1 MSNNKDNNETIFFI
15 TDNLKLSKEGNKY
28 YKNGI
33 ELKKIDEN
41 TNDKNTDNENT
52 NDKNTDNE
60 NYFKLELK
68 QAVSNFINKS
78 FKHIVVL
85 VGAGASVVN
94 DNNTI
99 NNEYGKTI
107 NMIAEK
113 VYEELK
119 EKKYELTYLTNE
131 KDKETIE
138 TFSLEE
144 IISIIENKEVN
155 KIHIGNKEYN
165 CNKEGDSNKKDGG
178 NKEDNGSKEENGNK
192 KDGGNKEDNGSKEES
207 GNKKDDSNK
216 EDNNNKSNESIRFNL
231 ENFLSKLITY
241 NQLVKNEN
249 TEKMKNSQKA
259 IFDIIKK
266 NVAYE
271 YDSKVFRH
279 TSLIKILSKKLSN
292 ENKLSI
298 VTTNYDTLI
307 EDAAELIN
315 YTVIDGFSFSR
326 KPKFDDDLFE
336 WHLSRHVSNV
346 NTQQNI
352 YKSQVIDLLKL
363 HGSLTWRKNE
373 KGEVLRKDKYAPG
386 DAVMIFPSTNKY
398 MHSYEDPYFELFTK
412 FQELLKRPNTLLITT
427 GFSFSDNHISQM
439 IIQAINHN
447 TGLYVLISDFDIT
460 PDKPNKNWKKL
471 MDMIKDHDPI
481 AFLRATLND
490 ELTDYLGGSSD
501 ESR

>member
-1 MSNNKDNNETIFFI
+1 MSNDNNETIFFI
-15 TDNLKLSKEGNKY
+15 ADNLKLSKKGDKY
-28 YKNGI
+28 YKNEI

-41 TNDKNTDNENT
+41 IDNENT

-68 QAVSNFINKS
+68 QAVSSFINKS

-165 CNKEGDSNKKDGG
+165 CNKEGDS
-178 NKEDNGSKEENGNK
+178 NK

>member
-1 MSNNKDNNETIFFI
+1 MSNDNDNKETIFFI
-15 TDNLKLSKEGNKY
+15 ADNLKLSKKGDKY
-28 YKNGI
+28 YKNEI

-41 TNDKNTDNENT
+41 IDNENT

-99 NNEYGKTI
+99 NNKYGKTI

-113 VYEELK
+113 VCEELK

-144 IISIIENKEVN
+144 IISIIENKEVD
-155 KIHIGNKEYN
+155 KIHIG
-165 CNKEGDSNKKDGG
+165 C
-178 NKEDNGSKEENGNK
+178 
-192 KDGGNKEDNGSKEES
+192 KEES
-207 GNKKDDSNK
+207 GNK
-216 EDNNNKSNESIRFNL
+216 EDNNNKSNESIRFDL

-271 YDSKVFRH
+271 YDPKVFRH
-279 TSLIKILSKKLSN
+279 TSLIKTLSKKLSN

-326 KPKFDDDLFE
+326 EPKFDDDLFE
-336 WHLSRHVSNV
+336 WHLSKHVSNV

-363 HGSLTWRKNE
+363 HGSLTWRKNK
-373 KGEVLRKDKYAPG
+373 KGDVLRKDKYAPG

-460 PDKPNKNWKKL
+460 PDKPNKNWEKL
-471 MDMIKDHDPI
+471 MDMLNDHDPI

-490 ELTDYLGGSSD
+490 ELTDYLGGFSD

>member
-1 MSNNKDNNETIFFI
+1 MSNDNNETIFFI
-15 TDNLKLSKEGNKY
+15 ADNLKLSKKGDKY
-28 YKNGI
+28 YKNEI
-33 ELKKIDEN
+33 ELKKNDEN
-41 TNDKNTDNENT
+41 IDNENT

-68 QAVSNFINKS
+68 QAVSSFINKS

-99 NNEYGKTI
+99 NNKYGKTI

-113 VYEELK
+113 VCEELK

-144 IISIIENKEVN
+144 IISIIENKEVD
-155 KIHIGNKEYN
+155 KIHI
-165 CNKEGDSNKKDGG
+165 
-178 NKEDNGSKEENGNK
+178 
-192 KDGGNKEDNGSKEES
+192 GSKEES
-207 GNKKDDSNK
+207 GNK
-216 EDNNNKSNESIRFNL
+216 EDNNNKSNESIRFDL

-271 YDSKVFRH
+271 YDPKVFRH
-279 TSLIKILSKKLSN
+279 TSLIKTLSKKLSN

-326 KPKFDDDLFE
+326 EPKFDDDLFE
-336 WHLSRHVSNV
+336 WHLSKHVSNV

-363 HGSLTWRKNE
+363 HGSLTWRKNK
-373 KGEVLRKDKYAPG
+373 KGDVLRKDKYAPG

-460 PDKPNKNWKKL
+460 PDKPNKNWEKL
-471 MDMIKDHDPI
+471 MDMLNDHDPI

>member
-1 MSNNKDNNETIFFI
+1 M
-15 TDNLKLSKEGNKY
+15 
-28 YKNGI
+28 
-33 ELKKIDEN
+33 
-41 TNDKNTDNENT
+41 
-52 NDKNTDNE
+52 
-60 NYFKLELK
+60 
-68 QAVSNFINKS
+68 
-78 FKHIVVL
+78 
-85 VGAGASVVN
+85 VN

-99 NNEYGKTI
+99 NNKYGKTI

-113 VYEELK
+113 VCEELK

-144 IISIIENKEVN
+144 IISIIENKEVD
-155 KIHIGNKEYN
+155 KIHI
-165 CNKEGDSNKKDGG
+165 
-178 NKEDNGSKEENGNK
+178 
-192 KDGGNKEDNGSKEES
+192 GSKEES
-207 GNKKDDSNK
+207 GNK
-216 EDNNNKSNESIRFNL
+216 EDNNNKSNESIRFDL

-271 YDSKVFRH
+271 YDPKVFRH

-326 KPKFDDDLFE
+326 EPKFDDDLFE
-336 WHLSRHVSNV
+336 WHLSKHVSNV

-363 HGSLTWRKNE
+363 HGSLTWRKNK
-373 KGEVLRKDKYAPG
+373 KGDVLRKDKYAPG

-460 PDKPNKNWKKL
+460 PDKPNKNWEKL
-471 MDMIKDHDPI
+471 MDMLNDHDPI

>member
-1 MSNNKDNNETIFFI
+1 MSNDNNETIFFI
-15 TDNLKLSKEGNKY
+15 ADNLKLSKKGDKY
-28 YKNGI
+28 YKNEI

-41 TNDKNTDNENT
+41 IDNENT

-68 QAVSNFINKS
+68 QAVSSFINKS

-99 NNEYGKTI
+99 NNKYGKTI

-113 VYEELK
+113 VCEELK

-144 IISIIENKEVN
+144 IISIIENKEVD
-155 KIHIGNKEYN
+155 KIHI
-165 CNKEGDSNKKDGG
+165 
-178 NKEDNGSKEENGNK
+178 
-192 KDGGNKEDNGSKEES
+192 GSKEES
-207 GNKKDDSNK
+207 GNK
-216 EDNNNKSNESIRFNL
+216 EDNNNKSNESIRFDL

-271 YDSKVFRH
+271 YDPKVFRH

-326 KPKFDDDLFE
+326 EPKFDDDLFE
-336 WHLSRHVSNV
+336 WHLSKHVSNV

-363 HGSLTWRKNE
+363 HGSLTWRKNK
-373 KGEVLRKDKYAPG
+373 KGDVLRKDKYAPG

-460 PDKPNKNWKKL
+460 PDKPNKNWEKL
-471 MDMIKDHDPI
+471 MDMLNDHDPI
-481 AFLRATLND
+481 AFLRATLNN

>member
-1 MSNNKDNNETIFFI
+1 MSNDNNETIFFI
-15 TDNLKLSKEGNKY
+15 ADNLKLSKKGDKY
-28 YKNGI
+28 YKNEI

-41 TNDKNTDNENT
+41 IDNENT

-68 QAVSNFINKS
+68 QAVSSFINKS

-99 NNEYGKTI
+99 NNKYGKTI

-113 VYEELK
+113 VCEELK

-144 IISIIENKEVN
+144 IISIIENKEVD
-155 KIHIGNKEYN
+155 KIHI
-165 CNKEGDSNKKDGG
+165 
-178 NKEDNGSKEENGNK
+178 
-192 KDGGNKEDNGSKEES
+192 GSKEES
-207 GNKKDDSNK
+207 GNK
-216 EDNNNKSNESIRFNL
+216 EDNNNKSNESIRFDL

-271 YDSKVFRH
+271 YDPKVFRH
-279 TSLIKILSKKLSN
+279 TSLIKTLSKKLSN

-326 KPKFDDDLFE
+326 EPKFDDDLFE
-336 WHLSRHVSNV
+336 WHLSKHVSNV

-363 HGSLTWRKNE
+363 HGSLTWRKNK
-373 KGEVLRKDKYAPG
+373 KGDVLRKDKYAPG

-460 PDKPNKNWKKL
+460 PDKPNKNWEKL
-471 MDMIKDHDPI
+471 MDMLNDHDPI

>member
-1 MSNNKDNNETIFFI
+1 MSNDNNETIFFI
-15 TDNLKLSKEGNKY
+15 ADNLKLSKKGDKY
-28 YKNGI
+28 YKNEI

-41 TNDKNTDNENT
+41 IDNENT

-68 QAVSNFINKS
+68 QAVSSFINKS

-99 NNEYGKTI
+99 NNKYGKTI

-113 VYEELK
+113 VCEELK

-144 IISIIENKEVN
+144 IISIIENKEVD
-155 KIHIGNKEYN
+155 KIHI
-165 CNKEGDSNKKDGG
+165 
-178 NKEDNGSKEENGNK
+178 
-192 KDGGNKEDNGSKEES
+192 GSKEES
-207 GNKKDDSNK
+207 GNK
-216 EDNNNKSNESIRFNL
+216 EDNNNKSNESIRFDL

-271 YDSKVFRH
+271 YDPKVFRH
-279 TSLIKILSKKLSN
+279 TSLIKTLSKKLSN

-326 KPKFDDDLFE
+326 EPKFDDDLFE
-336 WHLSRHVSNV
+336 WHLSKHVSNV

-363 HGSLTWRKNE
+363 HGSLTWRKNK
-373 KGEVLRKDKYAPG
+373 KGDVLRKDKYAPG

-460 PDKPNKNWKKL
+460 PDKPNKNWEKL
-471 MDMIKDHDPI
+471 MDMLNDHDPI
-481 AFLRATLND
+481 AFLRATLNN
-490 ELTDYLGGSSD
+490 ELTDYLGGFSD

>member
-1 MSNNKDNNETIFFI
+1 MSNDNNETIFFI
-15 TDNLKLSKEGNKY
+15 ADNLKLSKKGDKY
-28 YKNGI
+28 YKNEI

-41 TNDKNTDNENT
+41 IDNENT

-68 QAVSNFINKS
+68 QAVSSFINKS

-99 NNEYGKTI
+99 NNKYGKTI

-113 VYEELK
+113 VCEELK

-144 IISIIENKEVN
+144 IISIIENKEVD
-155 KIHIGNKEYN
+155 KIHI
-165 CNKEGDSNKKDGG
+165 
-178 NKEDNGSKEENGNK
+178 
-192 KDGGNKEDNGSKEES
+192 GSKEES
-207 GNKKDDSNK
+207 GNK
-216 EDNNNKSNESIRFNL
+216 EDNNNKSNENIRFDL

-271 YDSKVFRH
+271 YDPKVFRH

-326 KPKFDDDLFE
+326 EPKFDDDLFE
-336 WHLSRHVSNV
+336 WHLSKHVSNV

-363 HGSLTWRKNE
+363 HGSLTWRKNK
-373 KGEVLRKDKYAPG
+373 KGDVLRKDKYAPG

-460 PDKPNKNWKKL
+460 PDKPNKNWEKL
-471 MDMIKDHDPI
+471 MDMLNDHDPI

>member
-1 MSNNKDNNETIFFI
+1 MSNDNNETIFFI
-15 TDNLKLSKEGNKY
+15 ADNLKLSKKGDKY
-28 YKNGI
+28 YKNEI

-41 TNDKNTDNENT
+41 I
-52 NDKNTDNE
+52 DNE

-68 QAVSNFINKS
+68 QAVSSFINKS

-99 NNEYGKTI
+99 NNKYGKTI

-113 VYEELK
+113 VCEELK

-144 IISIIENKEVN
+144 IISIIENKEVD
-155 KIHIGNKEYN
+155 KIHI
-165 CNKEGDSNKKDGG
+165 
-178 NKEDNGSKEENGNK
+178 
-192 KDGGNKEDNGSKEES
+192 GSKEES
-207 GNKKDDSNK
+207 GNK
-216 EDNNNKSNESIRFNL
+216 EDNNNKSNESIRFDL

-271 YDSKVFRH
+271 YDPKVFRH

-326 KPKFDDDLFE
+326 EPKFDDDLFE
-336 WHLSRHVSNV
+336 WHLSKHVSNV

-363 HGSLTWRKNE
+363 HGSLTWRKNK
-373 KGEVLRKDKYAPG
+373 KGDVLRKDKYAPG

-460 PDKPNKNWKKL
+460 PDKPNKNWEKL
-471 MDMIKDHDPI
+471 MDMLNDHDPI

>member
-1 MSNNKDNNETIFFI
+1 MSNDNNETIFFI
-15 TDNLKLSKEGNKY
+15 ADNLKLSKKGDKY
-28 YKNGI
+28 YKNEI

-41 TNDKNTDNENT
+41 IDNENT

-99 NNEYGKTI
+99 NNKYGKTI

-113 VYEELK
+113 VCEELK

-144 IISIIENKEVN
+144 IISIIENKEVD
-155 KIHIGNKEYN
+155 KIHI
-165 CNKEGDSNKKDGG
+165 
-178 NKEDNGSKEENGNK
+178 
-192 KDGGNKEDNGSKEES
+192 GSKEES
-207 GNKKDDSNK
+207 GNK
-216 EDNNNKSNESIRFNL
+216 EDNNNKSNESIRFDL

-271 YDSKVFRH
+271 YDPKVFRH
-279 TSLIKILSKKLSN
+279 TSLIKTLSKKLSN

-326 KPKFDDDLFE
+326 EPKFDDDLFE
-336 WHLSRHVSNV
+336 WHLSKHVSNV

-363 HGSLTWRKNE
+363 HGSLTWRKNK
-373 KGEVLRKDKYAPG
+373 KGDVLRKDKYAPG

-460 PDKPNKNWKKL
+460 PDKPNKNWEKL
-471 MDMIKDHDPI
+471 MDMLNDHDPI

>member
-1 MSNNKDNNETIFFI
+1 MSNDNDNNETIFFI
-15 TDNLKLSKEGNKY
+15 ADNLKLSKKGDKY
-28 YKNGI
+28 YKNEI

-41 TNDKNTDNENT
+41 IDNENT

-68 QAVSNFINKS
+68 QAVSNFINKY

-99 NNEYGKTI
+99 NNKYGKTI

-113 VYEELK
+113 VCEELK

-144 IISIIENKEVN
+144 IISIIENKEVD
-155 KIHIGNKEYN
+155 KIHI
-165 CNKEGDSNKKDGG
+165 
-178 NKEDNGSKEENGNK
+178 
-192 KDGGNKEDNGSKEES
+192 GSKEES
-207 GNKKDDSNK
+207 GNK
-216 EDNNNKSNESIRFNL
+216 EDNNNKSNESIRFDL

-271 YDSKVFRH
+271 YDPNVFRH
-279 TSLIKILSKKLSN
+279 TSLIKTLSKKLSN

-326 KPKFDDDLFE
+326 EPKFDDDLFE
-336 WHLSRHVSNV
+336 WHLSKHVSNV

-363 HGSLTWRKNE
+363 HGSLTWRKNK
-373 KGEVLRKDKYAPG
+373 KGDVLRKDKYAPG

-460 PDKPNKNWKKL
+460 PDKPNKNWEKL
-471 MDMIKDHDPI
+471 MDMLNDHDPI

>member
-1 MSNNKDNNETIFFI
+1 MSNDNNETIFFI
-15 TDNLKLSKEGNKY
+15 ADNLKLSKKGDKY
-28 YKNGI
+28 YKNEI

-41 TNDKNTDNENT
+41 IDNENT

-68 QAVSNFINKS
+68 QAVSSFINKS
-78 FKHIVVL
+78 FKYIVVL

-99 NNEYGKTI
+99 NNKYGKTI

-113 VYEELK
+113 VCEELK

-144 IISIIENKEVN
+144 IISIIENKEVD
-155 KIHIGNKEYN
+155 KIHI
-165 CNKEGDSNKKDGG
+165 
-178 NKEDNGSKEENGNK
+178 GSKEENG
-192 KDGGNKEDNGSKEES
+192 
-207 GNKKDDSNK
+207 NK
-216 EDNNNKSNESIRFNL
+216 EDNNNKSNESIRFDL
-231 ENFLSKLITY
+231 KNFLSKLITY

-271 YDSKVFRH
+271 YDPKVFRH

-326 KPKFDDDLFE
+326 EPKFDDDLFE
-336 WHLSRHVSNV
+336 WHLSKHVSNV

-363 HGSLTWRKNE
+363 HGSLTWRKNK
-373 KGEVLRKDKYAPG
+373 KGDVLRKDKYAPG

-460 PDKPNKNWKKL
+460 PDKPNKNWEKL
-471 MDMIKDHDPI
+471 MDMLNDHDPI
-481 AFLRATLND
+481 AFLRATLNN

>member
-1 MSNNKDNNETIFFI
+1 MSNDNNETIFFI
-15 TDNLKLSKEGNKY
+15 ADNLKLSKKGDKY
-28 YKNGI
+28 YKNEI

-41 TNDKNTDNENT
+41 IDNENT

-68 QAVSNFINKS
+68 QVVSSFINKS

-99 NNEYGKTI
+99 NNKYGKTI

-113 VYEELK
+113 VCEELK

-144 IISIIENKEVN
+144 IISIIENKEVD
-155 KIHIGNKEYN
+155 KIHI
-165 CNKEGDSNKKDGG
+165 
-178 NKEDNGSKEENGNK
+178 
-192 KDGGNKEDNGSKEES
+192 GSKEES
-207 GNKKDDSNK
+207 GNK
-216 EDNNNKSNESIRFNL
+216 EDNNNKSNESIRFDL

-271 YDSKVFRH
+271 YDPKVFRH

-326 KPKFDDDLFE
+326 EPKFDDDLFE
-336 WHLSRHVSNV
+336 WHLSKHVSNV

-363 HGSLTWRKNE
+363 HGSLTWRKNK
-373 KGEVLRKDKYAPG
+373 KGDVLRKDKYAPG

-460 PDKPNKNWKKL
+460 PDKPNKNWEKL
-471 MDMIKDHDPI
+471 MDMLNDHDPI
-481 AFLRATLND
+481 AFLRATLNN

>member
-1 MSNNKDNNETIFFI
+1 MSNDNNETIFFI
-15 TDNLKLSKEGNKY
+15 ADNLKLSKKGDKY
-28 YKNGI
+28 YKNEI

-41 TNDKNTDNENT
+41 IDNENT

-99 NNEYGKTI
+99 NNKYGKTI

-113 VYEELK
+113 VCEELK

-144 IISIIENKEVN
+144 IISIIENKEVD
-155 KIHIGNKEYN
+155 KIHI
-165 CNKEGDSNKKDGG
+165 
-178 NKEDNGSKEENGNK
+178 
-192 KDGGNKEDNGSKEES
+192 GSKEES
-207 GNKKDDSNK
+207 GNK
-216 EDNNNKSNESIRFNL
+216 EDNNNKSNESIRFDL

-271 YDSKVFRH
+271 YDPKVFRH

-326 KPKFDDDLFE
+326 EPKFDDDLFE
-336 WHLSRHVSNV
+336 WHLSKHVSNV

-363 HGSLTWRKNE
+363 HGSLTWRKNK
-373 KGEVLRKDKYAPG
+373 KGDVLRKDKYAPG

-460 PDKPNKNWKKL
+460 PDKPNKNWEKL
-471 MDMIKDHDPI
+471 MDMLNDHDPI

>member
-1 MSNNKDNNETIFFI
+1 MSNDNDNNETIFFI
-15 TDNLKLSKEGNKY
+15 ADNLKLSKKGDKY
-28 YKNGI
+28 YKNEI

-41 TNDKNTDNENT
+41 IDNENT

-99 NNEYGKTI
+99 NNKYGKTI

-113 VYEELK
+113 VCEELK

-144 IISIIENKEVN
+144 IISIIENKEVD
-155 KIHIGNKEYN
+155 KIHI
-165 CNKEGDSNKKDGG
+165 
-178 NKEDNGSKEENGNK
+178 
-192 KDGGNKEDNGSKEES
+192 GSKEES
-207 GNKKDDSNK
+207 GNK
-216 EDNNNKSNESIRFNL
+216 EDNNNKSNESIRFDL

-271 YDSKVFRH
+271 YDPKVFRH

-326 KPKFDDDLFE
+326 EPKFDDDLFE
-336 WHLSRHVSNV
+336 WHLSKHVSNV

-363 HGSLTWRKNE
+363 HGSLTWRKNK
-373 KGEVLRKDKYAPG
+373 KGDVLRKDKYAPG

-460 PDKPNKNWKKL
+460 PDKPNKNWEKL
-471 MDMIKDHDPI
+471 MDMLNDHDPI
-481 AFLRATLND
+481 AFLRATLNN

>member
-1 MSNNKDNNETIFFI
+1 MSNDNDNNETIFFI
-15 TDNLKLSKEGNKY
+15 ADNLKLSKKGDKY
-28 YKNGI
+28 YKNEI

-41 TNDKNTDNENT
+41 IDNENT

-99 NNEYGKTI
+99 NNKYGKTI

-113 VYEELK
+113 VCEELK

-144 IISIIENKEVN
+144 IISIIENKEVD
-155 KIHIGNKEYN
+155 KIHI
-165 CNKEGDSNKKDGG
+165 
-178 NKEDNGSKEENGNK
+178 
-192 KDGGNKEDNGSKEES
+192 GSKEES
-207 GNKKDDSNK
+207 GNK
-216 EDNNNKSNESIRFNL
+216 EDNNNKSNESIRFDL

-271 YDSKVFRH
+271 YDPKVFRH

-326 KPKFDDDLFE
+326 EPKFDDDLFE
-336 WHLSRHVSNV
+336 WHLSKHVSNV

-363 HGSLTWRKNE
+363 HGSLTWRKNK
-373 KGEVLRKDKYAPG
+373 KGDVLRKDKYAPG

-460 PDKPNKNWKKL
+460 PDKPNKNWEKL
-471 MDMIKDHDPI
+471 MDMLNDHDPI

-490 ELTDYLGGSSD
+490 ELTDYLGGFSD

>member
-1 MSNNKDNNETIFFI
+1 MSNDNDNNETIFFI
-15 TDNLKLSKEGNKY
+15 ADNLKLSKKGDKY
-28 YKNGI
+28 YKNEI

-41 TNDKNTDNENT
+41 IDNENT

-99 NNEYGKTI
+99 NNKYGKTI

-113 VYEELK
+113 VCEELK

-144 IISIIENKEVN
+144 IISIIENKEVD
-155 KIHIGNKEYN
+155 KIHI
-165 CNKEGDSNKKDGG
+165 
-178 NKEDNGSKEENGNK
+178 
-192 KDGGNKEDNGSKEES
+192 GSKEES
-207 GNKKDDSNK
+207 GNK
-216 EDNNNKSNESIRFNL
+216 EDNNNKSNESIRFDL

-271 YDSKVFRH
+271 YDPKVFRH
-279 TSLIKILSKKLSN
+279 TSLIKTLSKKLSN

-326 KPKFDDDLFE
+326 EPKFDDDLFE
-336 WHLSRHVSNV
+336 WHLSKHVSNV

-363 HGSLTWRKNE
+363 HGSLTWRKNK
-373 KGEVLRKDKYAPG
+373 KGDVLRKDKYAPG

-398 MHSYEDPYFELFTK
+398 IHSYEDPYFELFTK

-460 PDKPNKNWKKL
+460 PDKPNKNWEKL
-471 MDMIKDHDPI
+471 MDMLNDHDPI

-490 ELTDYLGGSSD
+490 ELTDYLGGFSD

>member
-1 MSNNKDNNETIFFI
+1 MSNDNDNNETIFFI
-15 TDNLKLSKEGNKY
+15 ADNLKLSKKGDKY
-28 YKNGI
+28 YKNEI

-41 TNDKNTDNENT
+41 IDNENT

-68 QAVSNFINKS
+68 QAVSSFINKS

-99 NNEYGKTI
+99 NNKYGKTI

-113 VYEELK
+113 VCEELK

-144 IISIIENKEVN
+144 IISIIENKEVD
-155 KIHIGNKEYN
+155 KIHI
-165 CNKEGDSNKKDGG
+165 
-178 NKEDNGSKEENGNK
+178 
-192 KDGGNKEDNGSKEES
+192 GSKEES
-207 GNKKDDSNK
+207 GNK
-216 EDNNNKSNESIRFNL
+216 EDNNNKSNESIRFDL

-271 YDSKVFRH
+271 YDPKVFRH
-279 TSLIKILSKKLSN
+279 TSLIKTLSKKLSN

-326 KPKFDDDLFE
+326 EPKFDDDLFE
-336 WHLSRHVSNV
+336 WHLSKHVSNV

-363 HGSLTWRKNE
+363 HGSLTWRKNK
-373 KGEVLRKDKYAPG
+373 KGDVLRKDKYAPG

-460 PDKPNKNWKKL
+460 PDKPNKNWEKL
-471 MDMIKDHDPI
+471 MDMLNDHDPI
-481 AFLRATLND
+481 AFLRATLNN

>member
-1 MSNNKDNNETIFFI
+1 MSNDNDNNETIFFI
-15 TDNLKLSKEGNKY
+15 ADNLKLSKKGDKY
-28 YKNGI
+28 YKNEI

-41 TNDKNTDNENT
+41 IDNENT

-99 NNEYGKTI
+99 NNKYGKTI

-113 VYEELK
+113 VCEELK

-144 IISIIENKEVN
+144 IISIIENKEVD
-155 KIHIGNKEYN
+155 KIHI
-165 CNKEGDSNKKDGG
+165 
-178 NKEDNGSKEENGNK
+178 
-192 KDGGNKEDNGSKEES
+192 GSKEES
-207 GNKKDDSNK
+207 GNK
-216 EDNNNKSNESIRFNL
+216 EDNNNKSNESIRFDL

-271 YDSKVFRH
+271 YDPKVFRH
-279 TSLIKILSKKLSN
+279 TSLIKTLSKKLSN

-326 KPKFDDDLFE
+326 EPKFDDDLFE
-336 WHLSRHVSNV
+336 WHLSKHVSNV

-363 HGSLTWRKNE
+363 HGSLTWRKNK
-373 KGEVLRKDKYAPG
+373 KGDVLRKDKYAPG

-460 PDKPNKNWKKL
+460 PDKPNKNWEKL
-471 MDMIKDHDPI
+471 MDMLNDHDPI
-481 AFLRATLND
+481 AFLKATLND

>member
-1 MSNNKDNNETIFFI
+1 M
-15 TDNLKLSKEGNKY
+15 
-28 YKNGI
+28 
-33 ELKKIDEN
+33 
-41 TNDKNTDNENT
+41 
-52 NDKNTDNE
+52 
-60 NYFKLELK
+60 
-68 QAVSNFINKS
+68 
-78 FKHIVVL
+78 
-85 VGAGASVVN
+85 
-94 DNNTI
+94 
-99 NNEYGKTI
+99 
-107 NMIAEK
+107 
-113 VYEELK
+113 
-119 EKKYELTYLTNE
+119 
-131 KDKETIE
+131 
-138 TFSLEE
+138 
-144 IISIIENKEVN
+144 
-155 KIHIGNKEYN
+155 
-165 CNKEGDSNKKDGG
+165 
-178 NKEDNGSKEENGNK
+178 
-192 KDGGNKEDNGSKEES
+192 
-207 GNKKDDSNK
+207 
-216 EDNNNKSNESIRFNL
+216 
-231 ENFLSKLITY
+231 
-241 NQLVKNEN
+241 
-249 TEKMKNSQKA
+249 
-259 IFDIIKK
+259 
-266 NVAYE
+266 
-271 YDSKVFRH
+271 
-279 TSLIKILSKKLSN
+279 
-292 ENKLSI
+292 
-298 VTTNYDTLI
+298 
-307 EDAAELIN
+307 
-315 YTVIDGFSFSR
+315 
-326 KPKFDDDLFE
+326 FE

>member
-1 MSNNKDNNETIFFI
+1 MSNDNDNNETIFFI
-15 TDNLKLSKEGNKY
+15 ADNLKLSKKGDKY
-28 YKNGI
+28 YKNEI

-41 TNDKNTDNENT
+41 IDNENT

-99 NNEYGKTI
+99 NNKYGKTI

-113 VYEELK
+113 VCEELK

-144 IISIIENKEVN
+144 IISIIENKEVD
-155 KIHIGNKEYN
+155 KIHI
-165 CNKEGDSNKKDGG
+165 
-178 NKEDNGSKEENGNK
+178 
-192 KDGGNKEDNGSKEES
+192 GSKEES
-207 GNKKDDSNK
+207 GNK
-216 EDNNNKSNESIRFNL
+216 EDNNNKSNESIRFDL

-271 YDSKVFRH
+271 YDPKVFRH
-279 TSLIKILSKKLSN
+279 TSLIKTLSKKLSN

-326 KPKFDDDLFE
+326 EPKFDDDLFE
-336 WHLSRHVSNV
+336 WHLSKHVSNV

-363 HGSLTWRKNE
+363 HGSLTWRKNK
-373 KGEVLRKDKYAPG
+373 KGDVLRKDKYAPG

-460 PDKPNKNWKKL
+460 PDKPNKNWEKL
-471 MDMIKDHDPI
+471 MDMLNDHDPI

>member
-1 MSNNKDNNETIFFI
+1 MSNDNDNNETIFFI
-15 TDNLKLSKEGNKY
+15 ADNLKLSKKGDKY
-28 YKNGI
+28 YKNEI

-41 TNDKNTDNENT
+41 IDNENT

-68 QAVSNFINKS
+68 QVVSSFINKS

-99 NNEYGKTI
+99 NNKYGKTI

-113 VYEELK
+113 VCEELK

-144 IISIIENKEVN
+144 IISIIENKEVD
-155 KIHIGNKEYN
+155 KIHI
-165 CNKEGDSNKKDGG
+165 
-178 NKEDNGSKEENGNK
+178 
-192 KDGGNKEDNGSKEES
+192 GSKEES
-207 GNKKDDSNK
+207 GNK
-216 EDNNNKSNESIRFNL
+216 EDNNNKSNESIRFDL

-271 YDSKVFRH
+271 YDPKVFRH
-279 TSLIKILSKKLSN
+279 TSLIKTLSKKLSN

-326 KPKFDDDLFE
+326 EPKFDDDLFE
-336 WHLSRHVSNV
+336 WHLSKHVSNV

-363 HGSLTWRKNE
+363 HGSLTWRKNK
-373 KGEVLRKDKYAPG
+373 KGDVLRKDKYAPG

-460 PDKPNKNWKKL
+460 PDKPNKNWEKL
-471 MDMIKDHDPI
+471 MDMLNDHDPI
-481 AFLRATLND
+481 AFLRATLNN

>member
-1 MSNNKDNNETIFFI
+1 MSNDNNETIFFI
-15 TDNLKLSKEGNKY
+15 ADNLKLSKKGDKY
-28 YKNGI
+28 YKNEI

-41 TNDKNTDNENT
+41 IDNENT

-99 NNEYGKTI
+99 NNKYGKTI

-113 VYEELK
+113 VCEELK

-144 IISIIENKEVN
+144 IISIIENKEVD
-155 KIHIGNKEYN
+155 KIHI
-165 CNKEGDSNKKDGG
+165 
-178 NKEDNGSKEENGNK
+178 
-192 KDGGNKEDNGSKEES
+192 GSKEES
-207 GNKKDDSNK
+207 GNK
-216 EDNNNKSNESIRFNL
+216 EDNNNKSNESIRFDL

-271 YDSKVFRH
+271 YDPKVFRH
-279 TSLIKILSKKLSN
+279 TSLIKTLSKKLSN

-326 KPKFDDDLFE
+326 EPKFDDDLFE
-336 WHLSRHVSNV
+336 WHLSKHVSNV

-363 HGSLTWRKNE
+363 HGSLTWRKNK
-373 KGEVLRKDKYAPG
+373 KGDVLRKDKYAPG

-460 PDKPNKNWKKL
+460 PDKPNKNWEKL
-471 MDMIKDHDPI
+471 MDMLNDHDPI

-490 ELTDYLGGSSD
+490 ELTDYLGGFSD

>member
-1 MSNNKDNNETIFFI
+1 MSNDNNETIFFI
-15 TDNLKLSKEGNKY
+15 ADNLKLSKKGDKY
-28 YKNGI
+28 YKNEI

-41 TNDKNTDNENT
+41 IDNENT

-99 NNEYGKTI
+99 NNKYGKTI

-113 VYEELK
+113 VCEELK

-144 IISIIENKEVN
+144 IISIIENKEVD
-155 KIHIGNKEYN
+155 KIHI
-165 CNKEGDSNKKDGG
+165 
-178 NKEDNGSKEENGNK
+178 
-192 KDGGNKEDNGSKEES
+192 GSKEES
-207 GNKKDDSNK
+207 GNK
-216 EDNNNKSNESIRFNL
+216 EDNNNKSNESIRFDL

-271 YDSKVFRH
+271 YDPKVFRH
-279 TSLIKILSKKLSN
+279 TSLIKTLSKKLSN

-326 KPKFDDDLFE
+326 EPKFDDDLFE
-336 WHLSRHVSNV
+336 WHLSKHVSNV

-363 HGSLTWRKNE
+363 HGSLTWRKNK
-373 KGEVLRKDKYAPG
+373 KGDVLRKDKYAPG

-460 PDKPNKNWKKL
+460 PDKPNKNWEKL
-471 MDMIKDHDPI
+471 MDMLNDHDPI
-481 AFLRATLND
+481 AFLRATLNN

>member
-1 MSNNKDNNETIFFI
+1 MSNDNNETIFFI
-15 TDNLKLSKEGNKY
+15 ADNLKLSKKGDKY
-28 YKNGI
+28 YKNEI
-33 ELKKIDEN
+33 ELKKNDEN
-41 TNDKNTDNENT
+41 IDNENT

-68 QAVSNFINKS
+68 QAVSSFINKS

-99 NNEYGKTI
+99 NNKYGKTI

-113 VYEELK
+113 VCEELK

-144 IISIIENKEVN
+144 IISIIENKEVD
-155 KIHIGNKEYN
+155 KIHI
-165 CNKEGDSNKKDGG
+165 
-178 NKEDNGSKEENGNK
+178 
-192 KDGGNKEDNGSKEES
+192 GSKEES
-207 GNKKDDSNK
+207 GNK
-216 EDNNNKSNESIRFNL
+216 EDNNNKSNESIRFDL

-271 YDSKVFRH
+271 YDPKVFRH

-326 KPKFDDDLFE
+326 EPKFDDDLFE
-336 WHLSRHVSNV
+336 WHLSKHVSNV

-363 HGSLTWRKNE
+363 HGSLTWRKNK
-373 KGEVLRKDKYAPG
+373 KGDVLRKDKYAPG

-460 PDKPNKNWKKL
+460 PDKPNKNWEKL
-471 MDMIKDHDPI
+471 MDMLNDHDPI
-481 AFLRATLND
+481 AFLRATLNN

>member
-1 MSNNKDNNETIFFI
+1 MSNDNNETIFFI
-15 TDNLKLSKEGNKY
+15 ADNLKLSKKGDKY
-28 YKNGI
+28 YKNEI

-41 TNDKNTDNENT
+41 IDNENT

-68 QAVSNFINKS
+68 QAVSSFINKS

-99 NNEYGKTI
+99 NNKYGKTI

-113 VYEELK
+113 VCEELK

-144 IISIIENKEVN
+144 IISIIENKEVD
-155 KIHIGNKEYN
+155 KIHI
-165 CNKEGDSNKKDGG
+165 
-178 NKEDNGSKEENGNK
+178 
-192 KDGGNKEDNGSKEES
+192 GSKEES
-207 GNKKDDSNK
+207 GNK
-216 EDNNNKSNESIRFNL
+216 EDNNNKSNESIRFDL

-271 YDSKVFRH
+271 YDPKVFRH
-279 TSLIKILSKKLSN
+279 TSLIKTLSKKLSN

-326 KPKFDDDLFE
+326 EPKFDDDLFE
-336 WHLSRHVSNV
+336 WHLSKHVSNV

-363 HGSLTWRKNE
+363 HGSLTWRKNK
-373 KGEVLRKDKYAPG
+373 KGDVLRKDKYAPG

-460 PDKPNKNWKKL
+460 PDKPNKNWEKL
-471 MDMIKDHDPI
+471 MDMLNDHDPI
-481 AFLRATLND
+481 AFLRATLNN

>member
-1 MSNNKDNNETIFFI
+1 MSNDNNETIFFI
-15 TDNLKLSKEGNKY
+15 ADNLKLSKKGDKY
-28 YKNGI
+28 YKNEI

-41 TNDKNTDNENT
+41 IDNENT

-68 QAVSNFINKS
+68 QAVSSFINKS

-99 NNEYGKTI
+99 NNKYGKTI

-113 VYEELK
+113 VCEELK

-144 IISIIENKEVN
+144 IISIIENKEVD
-155 KIHIGNKEYN
+155 KIHI
-165 CNKEGDSNKKDGG
+165 
-178 NKEDNGSKEENGNK
+178 GSKEENG
-192 KDGGNKEDNGSKEES
+192 
-207 GNKKDDSNK
+207 NK
-216 EDNNNKSNESIRFNL
+216 EDNNNKSNESIRFDL
-231 ENFLSKLITY
+231 KNFLSKLITY

-271 YDSKVFRH
+271 YDPKVFRH

-326 KPKFDDDLFE
+326 EPKFDDDLFE
-336 WHLSRHVSNV
+336 WHLSKHVSNV

-363 HGSLTWRKNE
+363 HGSLTWRKNK
-373 KGEVLRKDKYAPG
+373 KGDVLRKDKYAPG

-460 PDKPNKNWKKL
+460 PDKPNKNWEKL
-471 MDMIKDHDPI
+471 MDMLNDHDPI
-481 AFLRATLND
+481 AFLRATLNN

>member
-1 MSNNKDNNETIFFI
+1 MSNDNDNNETIFFI
-15 TDNLKLSKEGNKY
+15 ADNLKLSKKGDKY
-28 YKNGI
+28 YKNEI

-41 TNDKNTDNENT
+41 IDNENT

-99 NNEYGKTI
+99 NNKYGKTI

-113 VYEELK
+113 VCEELK

-144 IISIIENKEVN
+144 IISIIENKEVD
-155 KIHIGNKEYN
+155 KIHI
-165 CNKEGDSNKKDGG
+165 
-178 NKEDNGSKEENGNK
+178 
-192 KDGGNKEDNGSKEES
+192 GSKEES
-207 GNKKDDSNK
+207 GNK
-216 EDNNNKSNESIRFNL
+216 EDNNNKSNESIRFDL

-271 YDSKVFRH
+271 YDPKVFRH
-279 TSLIKILSKKLSN
+279 TSLIKTLSKKLSN

-326 KPKFDDDLFE
+326 EPKFDDDLFE
-336 WHLSRHVSNV
+336 WHFSRHVSNV

-363 HGSLTWRKNE
+363 HGSLTWRKNK
-373 KGEVLRKDKYAPG
+373 KGDVLRKDKYAPG

-460 PDKPNKNWKKL
+460 PDKPNKNWEKL
-471 MDMIKDHDPI
+471 MDMLNDHDPI

>member
-1 MSNNKDNNETIFFI
+1 MSNDNDNNETIFFI
-15 TDNLKLSKEGNKY
+15 ADNLKLSKKGDKY
-28 YKNGI
+28 YKNEI

-41 TNDKNTDNENT
+41 IDNENT

-68 QAVSNFINKS
+68 QAVSSFINKS

-99 NNEYGKTI
+99 NNKYGKTI

-113 VYEELK
+113 VCEELK

-144 IISIIENKEVN
+144 IISIIENKEVD
-155 KIHIGNKEYN
+155 KIHI
-165 CNKEGDSNKKDGG
+165 
-178 NKEDNGSKEENGNK
+178 
-192 KDGGNKEDNGSKEES
+192 GSKEES
-207 GNKKDDSNK
+207 GNK
-216 EDNNNKSNESIRFNL
+216 EDNNNKSNESIRFDL

-271 YDSKVFRH
+271 YDPKVFRH
-279 TSLIKILSKKLSN
+279 TSLIKTLSKKLSN

-326 KPKFDDDLFE
+326 EPKFDDDLFE
-336 WHLSRHVSNV
+336 WHLSKHVSNV

-363 HGSLTWRKNE
+363 HGSLTWRKNK
-373 KGEVLRKDKYAPG
+373 KGDVLRKDKYAPG

-460 PDKPNKNWKKL
+460 PDKPNKNWEKL
-471 MDMIKDHDPI
+471 MDMLNDHDPI

>member
-1 MSNNKDNNETIFFI
+1 MSNDNDNNETIFFI
-15 TDNLKLSKEGNKY
+15 ADNLKLSKKGDKY
-28 YKNGI
+28 YKNEI

-41 TNDKNTDNENT
+41 IDNENT

-68 QAVSNFINKS
+68 QAVSSFINKS

-99 NNEYGKTI
+99 NNKYGKTI

-113 VYEELK
+113 VCEELK

-144 IISIIENKEVN
+144 IISIIENKEVD
-155 KIHIGNKEYN
+155 KIHI
-165 CNKEGDSNKKDGG
+165 
-178 NKEDNGSKEENGNK
+178 
-192 KDGGNKEDNGSKEES
+192 GSKEES
-207 GNKKDDSNK
+207 GNK
-216 EDNNNKSNESIRFNL
+216 EDNNNKSNESIRFDL

-271 YDSKVFRH
+271 YDPKVFRH

-326 KPKFDDDLFE
+326 EPKFDDDLFE
-336 WHLSRHVSNV
+336 WHLSKHVSNV

-363 HGSLTWRKNE
+363 HGSLTWRKNK
-373 KGEVLRKDKYAPG
+373 KGDVLRKDKYAPG

-460 PDKPNKNWKKL
+460 PDKPNKNWEKL
-471 MDMIKDHDPI
+471 MDMLNDHDPI
-481 AFLRATLND
+481 AFLRATLNN

>member
-1 MSNNKDNNETIFFI
+1 MSNDKDNKETIFFI
-15 TDNLKLSKEGNKY
+15 TDNLKLSKKGDKY
-28 YKNGI
+28 YKNEI

-41 TNDKNTDNENT
+41 IDNENT

-99 NNEYGKTI
+99 NNKYGKTI

-113 VYEELK
+113 VCEELK

-144 IISIIENKEVN
+144 IISIIENKEVD
-155 KIHIGNKEYN
+155 KIHI
-165 CNKEGDSNKKDGG
+165 
-178 NKEDNGSKEENGNK
+178 
-192 KDGGNKEDNGSKEES
+192 GSKEES
-207 GNKKDDSNK
+207 GNK
-216 EDNNNKSNESIRFNL
+216 EDNNNKSNESIRFDL

-271 YDSKVFRH
+271 YDPKVFRH

-326 KPKFDDDLFE
+326 EPKFDDDLFE
-336 WHLSRHVSNV
+336 WHLSKHVSNV

-363 HGSLTWRKNE
+363 HGSLTWRKNK
-373 KGEVLRKDKYAPG
+373 KGDVLRKDKYAPG

-460 PDKPNKNWKKL
+460 PDKPNKNWEKL
-471 MDMIKDHDPI
+471 MDMLNDHDPI
-481 AFLRATLND
+481 AFLRATLNN

>member
-1 MSNNKDNNETIFFI
+1 MSNDNDNNETIFFI
-15 TDNLKLSKEGNKY
+15 ADNLKLSKKGDKY
-28 YKNGI
+28 YKNEI

-41 TNDKNTDNENT
+41 IDNENT

-99 NNEYGKTI
+99 NNKYGKTI

-113 VYEELK
+113 VCEELK

-144 IISIIENKEVN
+144 IISIIENKEVD
-155 KIHIGNKEYN
+155 KIHI
-165 CNKEGDSNKKDGG
+165 
-178 NKEDNGSKEENGNK
+178 
-192 KDGGNKEDNGSKEES
+192 GSKEES
-207 GNKKDDSNK
+207 GNK
-216 EDNNNKSNESIRFNL
+216 EDNNNKSNESIRFDL

-271 YDSKVFRH
+271 YDPKVFRH
-279 TSLIKILSKKLSN
+279 TSLIKTLSKKLSN

-326 KPKFDDDLFE
+326 EPKFDDDLFE
-336 WHLSRHVSNV
+336 WHLSKHVSNV

-363 HGSLTWRKNE
+363 HGSLTWRKNK
-373 KGEVLRKDKYAPG
+373 KGDVLRKDKYAPG

-460 PDKPNKNWKKL
+460 PDKPNKNWEKL
-471 MDMIKDHDPI
+471 MDMLNDHDPI

-490 ELTDYLGGSSD
+490 ELTDYLGGFSD

>member
-1 MSNNKDNNETIFFI
+1 MSNDNDNNETIFFI
-15 TDNLKLSKEGNKY
+15 ADNLKLSKKGDKY
-28 YKNGI
+28 YKNEI

-41 TNDKNTDNENT
+41 IDNENT

-99 NNEYGKTI
+99 NNKYGKTI

-113 VYEELK
+113 VCEELK

-144 IISIIENKEVN
+144 IISIIENKEVD
-155 KIHIGNKEYN
+155 KIHI
-165 CNKEGDSNKKDGG
+165 
-178 NKEDNGSKEENGNK
+178 
-192 KDGGNKEDNGSKEES
+192 GSKEES
-207 GNKKDDSNK
+207 GNK
-216 EDNNNKSNESIRFNL
+216 EDNNNKSNESIRFDL

-271 YDSKVFRH
+271 YDPKVFRH

-326 KPKFDDDLFE
+326 EPKFDDDLFE
-336 WHLSRHVSNV
+336 WHLSKHVSNV

-363 HGSLTWRKNE
+363 HGSLTWRKNK
-373 KGEVLRKDKYAPG
+373 KGDVLRKDKYAPG

-460 PDKPNKNWKKL
+460 PDKPNKNWEKL
-471 MDMIKDHDPI
+471 MDMLNDHDPI

>member
-1 MSNNKDNNETIFFI
+1 MSNDNNETIFFI
-15 TDNLKLSKEGNKY
+15 ADNLKLSKKGDKY
-28 YKNGI
+28 YKNEI

-41 TNDKNTDNENT
+41 IDNENT

-99 NNEYGKTI
+99 NNKYGKTI

-113 VYEELK
+113 VCEELK

-144 IISIIENKEVN
+144 IISIIENKEVD
-155 KIHIGNKEYN
+155 KIHI
-165 CNKEGDSNKKDGG
+165 
-178 NKEDNGSKEENGNK
+178 
-192 KDGGNKEDNGSKEES
+192 GSKEES
-207 GNKKDDSNK
+207 GNK
-216 EDNNNKSNESIRFNL
+216 EDNNNKSNESIRFDL

-271 YDSKVFRH
+271 YDPKVFRH

-326 KPKFDDDLFE
+326 EPKFDDDLFE
-336 WHLSRHVSNV
+336 WHLSKHVSNV

-363 HGSLTWRKNE
+363 HGSLTWRKNK
-373 KGEVLRKDKYAPG
+373 KGDVLRKDKYAPG

-460 PDKPNKNWKKL
+460 PDKPNKNWEKL
-471 MDMIKDHDPI
+471 MDMLNDHDPI
-481 AFLRATLND
+481 AFLRATLNN

>member
-1 MSNNKDNNETIFFI
+1 MSNDNNETIFFI
-15 TDNLKLSKEGNKY
+15 ADNLKLSKKGDKY
-28 YKNGI
+28 YKNEI

-41 TNDKNTDNENT
+41 IDNENT

-68 QAVSNFINKS
+68 QAVSSFINKS

-99 NNEYGKTI
+99 NNKYGKTI

-113 VYEELK
+113 VCEELK

-144 IISIIENKEVN
+144 IISIIENKEVD
-155 KIHIGNKEYN
+155 KIHI
-165 CNKEGDSNKKDGG
+165 
-178 NKEDNGSKEENGNK
+178 
-192 KDGGNKEDNGSKEES
+192 GSKEES
-207 GNKKDDSNK
+207 GNK
-216 EDNNNKSNESIRFNL
+216 EDNNNKSNESIRFDL

-271 YDSKVFRH
+271 YDPKVFRH

-326 KPKFDDDLFE
+326 EPKFDDDLFE
-336 WHLSRHVSNV
+336 WHLSKHVSNV

-363 HGSLTWRKNE
+363 HGSLTWRKNK

-460 PDKPNKNWKKL
+460 PDKPNKNWEKL
-471 MDMIKDHDPI
+471 MDMLNDHDPI
-481 AFLRATLND
+481 AFLRATLNN

>member
-1 MSNNKDNNETIFFI
+1 MSNDNDNNETIFFI
-15 TDNLKLSKEGNKY
+15 ADNLKLSKKGDKY
-28 YKNGI
+28 YKNEI

-41 TNDKNTDNENT
+41 IDNENT

-99 NNEYGKTI
+99 NNKYGKTI

-113 VYEELK
+113 VCEELK

-144 IISIIENKEVN
+144 IISIIENKEVD
-155 KIHIGNKEYN
+155 KIHI
-165 CNKEGDSNKKDGG
+165 
-178 NKEDNGSKEENGNK
+178 
-192 KDGGNKEDNGSKEES
+192 GSKEES
-207 GNKKDDSNK
+207 GNK
-216 EDNNNKSNESIRFNL
+216 EDNNNKSNESIRFDL

-271 YDSKVFRH
+271 YDPKVFRH
-279 TSLIKILSKKLSN
+279 TSLIKTLSKKLSN

-315 YTVIDGFSFSR
+315 YTVIDCFSFSLE
-326 KPKFDDDLFE
+326 PKFYDELFE
-336 WHLSRHVSNV
+336 CHLSKH
-346 NTQQNI
+346 
-352 YKSQVIDLLKL
+352 L
-363 HGSLTWRKNE
+363 
-373 KGEVLRKDKYAPG
+373 
-386 DAVMIFPSTNKY
+386 
-398 MHSYEDPYFELFTK
+398 
-412 FQELLKRPNTLLITT
+412 
-427 GFSFSDNHISQM
+427 
-439 IIQAINHN
+439 
-447 TGLYVLISDFDIT
+447 
-460 PDKPNKNWKKL
+460 
-471 MDMIKDHDPI
+471 
-481 AFLRATLND
+481 
-490 ELTDYLGGSSD
+490 
-501 ESR
+501 

>member
-1 MSNNKDNNETIFFI
+1 MSNDNNETIFFI
-15 TDNLKLSKEGNKY
+15 ADNLKLSKKGDKY
-28 YKNGI
+28 YKNEI

-41 TNDKNTDNENT
+41 IDNENT

-68 QAVSNFINKS
+68 QAVSSFINKS

-99 NNEYGKTI
+99 NNKYGKTI

-113 VYEELK
+113 VCEELK

-144 IISIIENKEVN
+144 IISIIENKEVD
-155 KIHIGNKEYN
+155 KIHI
-165 CNKEGDSNKKDGG
+165 
-178 NKEDNGSKEENGNK
+178 
-192 KDGGNKEDNGSKEES
+192 GSKEES
-207 GNKKDDSNK
+207 GNK
-216 EDNNNKSNESIRFNL
+216 EDNNNKSNESIRFDL

-271 YDSKVFRH
+271 YDPKVFRH

-326 KPKFDDDLFE
+326 EPKFDDDLFE
-336 WHLSRHVSNV
+336 WHLSKHVSNV

-363 HGSLTWRKNE
+363 HGSLTWRKNK
-373 KGEVLRKDKYAPG
+373 KGDVLRKDKYAPG

-447 TGLYVLISDFDIT
+447 TGLYVLIYDFDIT
-460 PDKPNKNWKKL
+460 PDKPNKNWEKL
-471 MDMIKDHDPI
+471 MDMLNDHDPI
-481 AFLRATLND
+481 AFLRATLNN